1 MVEARTELSKKVAL
15 IAGSFISGISS
26 IELLKAIKTKI
37 NADVKT
43 YALPD
48 GYGNIYEASEDL
60 ECFKIDE
67 AVVLDERGDEKLL
80 KYLRYDDKV
89 LVSFSSIIN
98 YKMKGDL
105 SSTSYLAGALVKKLI
120 NMGEKNIVIS
130 IGGSGVNDAAV
141 GFLRAMGVKFY
152 NTIGEEITETREIY
166 KIKSFDTTQMDA
178 LLEGV
183 NFYVLKYSKTRF
195 IGYRGT
201 TYQNRLIKDNL
212 ILEIFERNM
221 ENYQYLLQNTFNF
234 KVKSV
239 EAAGAGGGS
248 MLSLVTFL
256 KAKVLDLGEFLE
268 KYFNFDNIIEKSD
281 IIILVDDY
289 LSLKLRKES
298 FRSVIL
304 DKVKKYDKKIIGLAL
319 DAEEEKPSFIES
331 GFIRM
336 IDLRYESESLDRAAN
351 IINNYIKGEDD
362 MAYKEEALKFH
373 EEKRGKLEITPKV
386 EVNNAHDLALAYTP
400 GVAEPCKLIHEDPEL
415 QYKYTAKGNL
425 IAVVTDGSAVLGL
438 GNIGSRAGM
447 PVMEGK
453 SILFKKFGG
462 VDAFPIMLDTQD
474 VDEIVNTV
482 KNIAP
487 GFGGIN
493 LEDISAPRCFEIE
506 RKLDEMLD
514 IPVFHDDQYGTA
526 IVVTAALI
534 NACKLI
540 KKDYQDLKV
549 VINGSGAAGIAIAYM
564 MLNLGVKNILICDS
578 KGIIYRGNEK
588 NNWIKK
594 EIAEKTNLDNEQGT
608 LKDAM
613 VGADVFIGVSAPGV
627 LTKDMV
633 KTMNKDAVVFAMA
646 NPVPEIY
653 PDEAKEAG
661 AKIVGTG
668 RSDFANQINNSLAFP
683 GIFRGALDRRAKTIT
698 FDMKVAAAHA
708 IADLVDD
715 KDLSE
720 EHIMPDMFD
729 ERVPKAVAKAV
740 YHAYQE

>member
-1 MVEARTELSKKVAL
+1 MSKKVAL

-26 IELLKAIKTKI
+26 IELLKAIQGKI
-37 NADVKT
+37 DADVDI

-48 GYGNIYEASEDL
+48 GYGNIYEATEDL
-60 ECFKIDE
+60 KSFKVEELMVMNE
-67 AVVLDERGDEKLL
+67 AGEEKLL
-80 KYLRYDDKV
+80 KYLRHDDRV
-89 LVSFSSIIN
+89 IVSFSSIVN
-98 YKMKGDL
+98 YKMKGEL
-105 SSTSYLAGALVKKLI
+105 NSTSYLAGALVKKLI
-120 NMGEKNIVIS
+120 ESGEKKITIS
-130 IGGSGVNDAAV
+130 VGGSGVNDAAV

-152 NTIGEEITETREIY
+152 NVLDEEVKETRDIY
-166 KIKSFDTTQMDA
+166 KIKRFDTTELDN
-178 LLEGV
+178 LIKGV
-183 NFYVLKYSKTRF
+183 DFIVFKYSKMRF

-221 ENYQYLLQNTFNF
+221 ENFQYLLQNHFDF
-234 KVKSV
+234 KVKSI

-248 MLSLVTFL
+248 MLSLIKFL
-256 KAKVLDLGEFLE
+256 NAKVVDLGEFLE
-268 KYFNFDNIIEKSD
+268 KYFNFDNITQKSD

-298 FRSVIL
+298 FRALVL
-304 DKVKKYDKKIIGLAL
+304 NKAKQYDKEIIGLAL
-319 DAEEEKPSFIES
+319 DAEEEKASFIEQ
-331 GFIRM
+331 GFTRM
-336 IDLRYESESLDRAAN
+336 IDLTYDSESLDRAAK
-351 IINNYIKGEDD
+351 IINNYLKGEDD

-373 EEKRGKLEITPKV
+373 EEKRGKLEVVPKV

-438 GNIGSRAGM
+438 GNIGSKAGM

-453 SILFKKFGG
+453 SILFKKFGN

-540 KKDYQDLKV
+540 KKEYADLKV

-588 NNWIKK
+588 NNWIKA
-594 EIAEKTNLDNEQGT
+594 EIAEKTNPNNEQGT

-661 AKIVGTG
+661 AKVVGTG
-668 RSDFANQINNSLAFP
+668 RSDFPNQINNSLAFP

-708 IADLVDD
+708 IAGLVSDEDLTA
-715 KDLSE
+715 S
-720 EHIMPDMFD
+720 HIMPDMFD
-729 ERVPKAVAKAV
+729 ERVPKVVAKAV
-740 YHAYQE
+740 YDAYRE

>member
-1 MVEARTELSKKVAL
+1 MSKKVAL

-26 IELLKAIKTKI
+26 LELLKAIEGKI
-37 NADVKT
+37 DADVDI

-48 GYGNIYEASEDL
+48 GYGNIYEATEDL
-60 ECFKIDE
+60 DSFTVETARVMDE
-67 AVVLDERGDEKLL
+67 AGEEHDL
-80 KYLRYDDKV
+80 KYLRFDEHV
-89 LVSFSSIIN
+89 LVSFSN
-98 YKMKGDL
+98 VVEYKLKGDL

-120 NMGEKNIVIS
+120 ERGERKITIS
-130 IGGSGVNDAAV
+130 IGGSGVNDAAI

-152 NTIGEEITETREIY
+152 NVLDEEVTETRDIY
-166 KIKSFDTTQMDA
+166 KIKHFDTTELDA
-178 LLEGV
+178 LISGV
-183 NFYVLKYSKTRF
+183 DFSVLKYSKTRF

-221 ENYQYLLQNTFNF
+221 ENFQYLLQNHFGF

-248 MLSLVTFL
+248 MLSLVKFL
-256 KAKVLDLGEFLE
+256 NAKVVDLGDFLE
-268 KYFNFDNIIEKSD
+268 KYFNFDNIAQKSD

-298 FRSVIL
+298 FRALVL
-304 DKVKKYDKKIIGLAL
+304 NKAKEYDKEIIGLAL
-319 DAEEEKPSFIES
+319 DAEEEKASFIEQ
-331 GFIRM
+331 GFTRM
-336 IDLRYESESLDRAAN
+336 IDLTYDSESLDRAAN
-351 IINNYIKGEDD
+351 IINNYLKGEDD

-373 EEKRGKLEITPKV
+373 EEKRGKLEVVPKV

-400 GVAEPCKLIHEDPEL
+400 GVAEPCKLIHEDEEL

-438 GNIGSRAGM
+438 GNIGSKAGM

-453 SILFKKFGG
+453 SILFKKFGN

-534 NACKLI
+534 NACKLL
-540 KKDYQDLKV
+540 KKDYADLKV

-564 MLNLGVKNILICDS
+564 MLNLGVKNILVCDS

-588 NNWIKK
+588 NNWIKA
-594 EIAEKTNLDNEQGT
+594 EIAEKTNPDNQEGT

-633 KTMNKDAVVFAMA
+633 KTMNKDAIVFAMA

-708 IADLVDD
+708 IADLVSD
-715 KDLSE
+715 E
-720 EHIMPDMFD
+720 ELTVDHIMPDMFD

>member
-1 MVEARTELSKKVAL
+1 MSKKVAL

-26 IELLKAIKTKI
+26 LELLKAIEGKI
-37 NADVKT
+37 DADVDI

-48 GYGNIYEASEDL
+48 GYGNIYEATEDL
-60 ECFKIDE
+60 DSFTVETLTVMDE
-67 AVVLDERGDEKLL
+67 AGEEHVL
-80 KYLRYDDKV
+80 KYLRCDDHV
-89 LVSFSSIIN
+89 LMSFSN
-98 YKMKGDL
+98 VVEYKVKGDL

-120 NMGEKNIVIS
+120 ERGERKITIS
-130 IGGSGVNDAAV
+130 IGGSGVNDAAI

-152 NTIGEEITETREIY
+152 NVLDEEVTETRDIY
-166 KIKSFDTTQMDA
+166 KIKRFDTTELDA
-178 LLEGV
+178 LVDGV
-183 NFYVLKYSKTRF
+183 DFSVLKYSKTRF

-201 TYQNRLIKDNL
+201 TYENRLIKDNL

-221 ENYQYLLQNTFNF
+221 ENFQYLLQNHFGF

-248 MLSLVTFL
+248 MLSLVKFL
-256 KAKVLDLGEFLE
+256 NAKVVDLGDFLE
-268 KYFNFDNIIEKSD
+268 KYFNFDNIAQKSD

-298 FRSVIL
+298 FRALVL
-304 DKVKKYDKKIIGLAL
+304 NKAKEYDKEIIGLAL
-319 DAEEEKPSFIES
+319 DAEEEKASFIEQ
-331 GFIRM
+331 GFTRM
-336 IDLRYESESLDRAAN
+336 IDLTYDSESLDRAAN
-351 IINNYIKGEDD
+351 IINNYLKGEDD

-373 EEKRGKLEITPKV
+373 EEKRGKLEVVPKV

-400 GVAEPCKLIHEDPEL
+400 GVAEPCKLIHDDPEL

-438 GNIGSRAGM
+438 GNIGAKAGM

-453 SILFKKFGG
+453 SILFKKFGN

-493 LEDISAPRCFEIE
+493 IEDISAPRCFEIE

-534 NACKLI
+534 NACKLL
-540 KKDYQDLKV
+540 KKDYADLKV

-564 MLNLGVKNILICDS
+564 MLNLGVKNILVCDS

-588 NNWIKK
+588 NNWIKA
-594 EIAEKTNLDNEQGT
+594 EIAEKTNPDNEEGT

-633 KTMNKDAVVFAMA
+633 KTMNKDAIVFAMA

-708 IADLVDD
+708 IADLVSD
-715 KDLSE
+715 E
-720 EHIMPDMFD
+720 ELTIDHIMPDMFD

>member
-1 MVEARTELSKKVAL
+1 MSKKVAL

-26 IELLKAIKTKI
+26 LELLKAIEGKI
-37 NADVKT
+37 DADVDI

-48 GYGNIYEASEDL
+48 GYGNIYEATEDL
-60 ECFKIDE
+60 DSFTVETLTVIDE
-67 AVVLDERGDEKLL
+67 AGEEHDL
-80 KYLRYDDKV
+80 KYLRFDEHV
-89 LVSFSSIIN
+89 LVSFSN
-98 YKMKGDL
+98 VVEYKVKGDL

-120 NMGEKNIVIS
+120 ERGEKKITIS
-130 IGGSGVNDAAV
+130 IGGSGVNDAAI

-152 NTIGEEITETREIY
+152 NVLDEEVTETRDIY
-166 KIKSFDTTQMDA
+166 KIKSFDTTELDA
-178 LLEGV
+178 LVRGV
-183 NFYVLKYSKTRF
+183 DFSVLKYSKTRF

-221 ENYQYLLQNTFNF
+221 ENFQYLLQNHFGF

-248 MLSLVTFL
+248 MLSLVKFL
-256 KAKVLDLGEFLE
+256 NAKVVDLGDFLE
-268 KYFNFDNIIEKSD
+268 KYFNFDNIAQKSD

-298 FRSVIL
+298 FRALVL
-304 DKVKKYDKKIIGLAL
+304 NKAKEYDKEIIGLAL
-319 DAEEEKPSFIES
+319 DAEEEKASFIEQ
-331 GFIRM
+331 GFTRM
-336 IDLRYESESLDRAAN
+336 IDLTYDSESLDRAAN
-351 IINNYIKGEDD
+351 IINNYLKGEDD

-373 EEKRGKLEITPKV
+373 EEKRGKLEVVPKV

-400 GVAEPCKLIHEDPEL
+400 GVAEPCKLIHEDEEL

-438 GNIGSRAGM
+438 GNIGSKAGM

-453 SILFKKFGG
+453 SILFKKFGN

-534 NACKLI
+534 NACKLV
-540 KKDYQDLKV
+540 KKDYADLKV

-564 MLNLGVKNILICDS
+564 MLNLGVKNILVCDS

-588 NNWIKK
+588 NNWIKA
-594 EIAEKTNLDNEQGT
+594 EIAEKTNPDNEEGT

-633 KTMNKDAVVFAMA
+633 KTMNKDAIVFAMA

-708 IADLVDD
+708 IADLVED
-715 KDLSE
+715 KDLTVD
-720 EHIMPDMFD
+720 HIMPDMFD

>member
-1 MVEARTELSKKVAL
+1 MSKKVAL

-26 IELLKAIKTKI
+26 IELLKAIQGKI
-37 NADVKT
+37 DADVDI

-48 GYGNIYEASEDL
+48 GYGNIYEATEDL
-60 ECFKIDE
+60 KSFKVEELTVMNE
-67 AVVLDERGDEKLL
+67 AGEEKLL
-80 KYLRYDDKV
+80 KYLRHDDRV
-89 LVSFSSIIN
+89 IVSFSSIVN
-98 YKMKGDL
+98 YKMKGEL
-105 SSTSYLAGALVKKLI
+105 NSTSYLAGALVKKLI
-120 NMGEKNIVIS
+120 ESGEKKITIS
-130 IGGSGVNDAAV
+130 IGGSGVNDAAI

-152 NTIGEEITETREIY
+152 NVLDEEVTETRDIY
-166 KIKSFDTTQMDA
+166 KIKRFDTTKLDD
-178 LLEGV
+178 LIKGV
-183 NFYVLKYSKTRF
+183 DFIVLKYSKTRF

-221 ENYQYLLQNTFNF
+221 ENFQYLLQNHFDF
-234 KVKSV
+234 KVKCV

-248 MLSLVTFL
+248 MLSLIKFL
-256 KAKVLDLGEFLE
+256 NAKVVDLGEFLE
-268 KYFNFDNIIEKSD
+268 KYFNFDNITQKSD

-298 FRSVIL
+298 FRALVL
-304 DKVKKYDKKIIGLAL
+304 NKAKQYDKEIIGLAL
-319 DAEEEKPSFIES
+319 DAEEEKASFIEQ
-331 GFIRM
+331 GFTRM
-336 IDLRYESESLDRAAN
+336 IDLTYDSESLDRAAK
-351 IINNYIKGEDD
+351 IINNYLKGEDD

-373 EEKRGKLEITPKV
+373 EEKRGKLEVVPKV

-453 SILFKKFGG
+453 SILFKKFGN
-462 VDAFPIMLDTQD
+462 VDAFPIMLDTQN

-540 KKDYQDLKV
+540 KKEYADLKV

-588 NNWIKK
+588 NNWIKA
-594 EIAEKTNLDNEQGT
+594 EIAEKTNPNNEQGT

-661 AKIVGTG
+661 AKVVGTG
-668 RSDFANQINNSLAFP
+668 RSDFPNQINNSLAFP

-708 IADLVDD
+708 IAGLVSDEDLTA
-715 KDLSE
+715 S
-720 EHIMPDMFD
+720 HIMPDMFD
-729 ERVPKAVAKAV
+729 ERVPKVVAKAV
-740 YHAYQE
+740 YDAYRE

>member
-1 MVEARTELSKKVAL
+1 MSKKVAL

-26 IELLKAIKTKI
+26 LELLKAIEGKI
-37 NADVKT
+37 DADVDI

-48 GYGNIYEASEDL
+48 GYGNIYEATEDL
-60 ECFKIDE
+60 DSFTVETLTVMDE
-67 AVVLDERGDEKLL
+67 AGEEHDL
-80 KYLRYDDKV
+80 KYLRFDEHV
-89 LVSFSSIIN
+89 LVSFSN
-98 YKMKGDL
+98 VVEYKRKGEL

-120 NMGEKNIVIS
+120 ERGEKKITIS
-130 IGGSGVNDAAV
+130 IGGSGVNDAAI

-152 NTIGEEITETREIY
+152 NVLDEEVTETRDIY
-166 KIKSFDTTQMDA
+166 KIKHFDTTELDA
-178 LLEGV
+178 LISGV
-183 NFYVLKYSKTRF
+183 EFSVLKYSKTRF

-221 ENYQYLLQNTFNF
+221 ENFQYLLQNHFGF

-248 MLSLVTFL
+248 MLSLVKFL
-256 KAKVLDLGEFLE
+256 NAKVVDLGDFLE
-268 KYFNFDNIIEKSD
+268 KYFNFDNIAQKSD

-298 FRSVIL
+298 FRALVL
-304 DKVKKYDKKIIGLAL
+304 NKAKEYDKEIIGLAL
-319 DAEEEKPSFIES
+319 DAEEEKASFIEQ
-331 GFIRM
+331 GFTRM
-336 IDLRYESESLDRAAN
+336 IDLTYDSESLDRAAN
-351 IINNYIKGEDD
+351 IINNYLKGEDD

-373 EEKRGKLEITPKV
+373 EEKRGKLEVVPKV

-400 GVAEPCKLIHEDPEL
+400 GVAEPCKLIHEDEEL

-438 GNIGSRAGM
+438 GNIGSKAGM

-534 NACKLI
+534 NACKLV
-540 KKDYQDLKV
+540 KKDYADLKV

-564 MLNLGVKNILICDS
+564 MLNLGVKNILVCDS

-588 NNWIKK
+588 NNWIKA
-594 EIAEKTNLDNEQGT
+594 EIAEKTNPDNEEGT

-633 KTMNKDAVVFAMA
+633 KTMNKDAIVFAMA

-698 FDMKVAAAHA
+698 FDMKVAAANA

-715 KDLSE
+715 KDLTVD
-720 EHIMPDMFD
+720 HIMPDMFD

>member
-1 MVEARTELSKKVAL
+1 M
-15 IAGSFISGISS
+15 
-26 IELLKAIKTKI
+26 LK
-37 NADVKT
+37 
-43 YALPD
+43 
-48 GYGNIYEASEDL
+48 
-60 ECFKIDE
+60 
-67 AVVLDERGDEKLL
+67 
-80 KYLRYDDKV
+80 
-89 LVSFSSIIN
+89 
-98 YKMKGDL
+98 
-105 SSTSYLAGALVKKLI
+105 
-120 NMGEKNIVIS
+120 
-130 IGGSGVNDAAV
+130 
-141 GFLRAMGVKFY
+141 
-152 NTIGEEITETREIY
+152 
-166 KIKSFDTTQMDA
+166 
-178 LLEGV
+178 
-183 NFYVLKYSKTRF
+183 
-195 IGYRGT
+195 
-201 TYQNRLIKDNL
+201 
-212 ILEIFERNM
+212 
-221 ENYQYLLQNTFNF
+221 
-234 KVKSV
+234 
-239 EAAGAGGGS
+239 
-248 MLSLVTFL
+248 
-256 KAKVLDLGEFLE
+256 
-268 KYFNFDNIIEKSD
+268 KSD

-298 FRSVIL
+298 FRALVL
-304 DKVKKYDKKIIGLAL
+304 NKAKEYDKEIIGLAL
-319 DAEEEKPSFIES
+319 DAEEEKASFIEQ
-331 GFIRM
+331 GFTRM
-336 IDLRYESESLDRAAN
+336 IDLTYDSESLDRAAN
-351 IINNYIKGEDD
+351 IINNYLKGEDD

-373 EEKRGKLEITPKV
+373 EEKRGKLEVVPKV

-400 GVAEPCKLIHEDPEL
+400 GVAEPCKLIHDDPEL

-438 GNIGSRAGM
+438 GNIGSKAGM

-540 KKDYQDLKV
+540 KKDYADLKV

-564 MLNLGVKNILICDS
+564 MLNLGVKNILVCDS

-588 NNWIKK
+588 NNWIKA
-594 EIAEKTNLDNEQGT
+594 EIAEKTNPDNEEGT

-633 KTMNKDAVVFAMA
+633 KTMNKDAIVFAMA

-708 IADLVDD
+708 IADLVED

>member
-1 MVEARTELSKKVAL
+1 MSKKVAL

-26 IELLKAIKTKI
+26 LELLKAIEGKI
-37 NADVKT
+37 YADVDI

-48 GYGNIYEASEDL
+48 GYGNIYEATEDL
-60 ECFKIDE
+60 DSFTVETLTVMDE
-67 AVVLDERGDEKLL
+67 VGEEHDL
-80 KYLRYDDKV
+80 KYLRFDEHV
-89 LVSFSSIIN
+89 LVSFSN
-98 YKMKGDL
+98 VVEYKRKGEL

-120 NMGEKNIVIS
+120 ERGEKKITIS
-130 IGGSGVNDAAV
+130 IGGSGVNDAAI

-152 NTIGEEITETREIY
+152 NVLDEEVTQTRDIY
-166 KIKSFDTTQMDA
+166 KIKSFDTTELDA
-178 LLEGV
+178 LIKGV
-183 NFYVLKYSKTRF
+183 DFSVLKYSKTRF

-221 ENYQYLLQNTFNF
+221 ENFQYLLQNHFGF

-248 MLSLVTFL
+248 MLSLVKFL
-256 KAKVLDLGEFLE
+256 NAKVVDLGDFLE
-268 KYFNFDNIIEKSD
+268 KYFNFDNIAQKSD

-298 FRSVIL
+298 FRALVL
-304 DKVKKYDKKIIGLAL
+304 NKAKEYDKEIIGLAL
-319 DAEEEKPSFIES
+319 DAEEEKASFIEQ
-331 GFIRM
+331 GFTRM
-336 IDLRYESESLDRAAN
+336 IDLTYDSESLDRAAN
-351 IINNYIKGEDD
+351 IINNYLKGEDD

-373 EEKRGKLEITPKV
+373 EEKRGKLEVVPKV

-400 GVAEPCKLIHEDPEL
+400 GVAEPCKLIHDDPEL

-438 GNIGSRAGM
+438 GNIGSKAGM

-453 SILFKKFGG
+453 SILFKKFGN

-540 KKDYQDLKV
+540 KKDYADLKV

-564 MLNLGVKNILICDS
+564 MLNLGVKNILVCDS

-588 NNWIKK
+588 NNWIKA
-594 EIAEKTNLDNEQGT
+594 EIAEKTNPDNEEGT

-633 KTMNKDAVVFAMA
+633 KTMNKDAIVFAMA

-708 IADLVDD
+708 IADLVED

>member
-1 MVEARTELSKKVAL
+1 MSKKVAL

-26 IELLKAIKTKI
+26 LELLKAIEGKI
-37 NADVKT
+37 DADVDI

-48 GYGNIYEASEDL
+48 GYGNIYEATEDL
-60 ECFKIDE
+60 DLFTVETATVMDE
-67 AVVLDERGDEKLL
+67 AGEEHDL
-80 KYLRYDDKV
+80 KYLRFDEHV
-89 LVSFSSIIN
+89 LGSFSN
-98 YKMKGDL
+98 VVEYKRKGEL

-120 NMGEKNIVIS
+120 ERGERKITIS
-130 IGGSGVNDAAV
+130 IGGSGVNDAAI

-152 NTIGEEITETREIY
+152 NVLDEEVTETRDIY
-166 KIKSFDTTQMDA
+166 KIKHFDTTELDA
-178 LLEGV
+178 LISGV
-183 NFYVLKYSKTRF
+183 DFSVLKYSKTRF

-221 ENYQYLLQNTFNF
+221 ENFQYLLQNHFGF

-248 MLSLVTFL
+248 MLSLVKFL
-256 KAKVLDLGEFLE
+256 NAKVVDLGDFLE
-268 KYFNFDNIIEKSD
+268 KYFNFDNIAQKSD

-298 FRSVIL
+298 FRALVL
-304 DKVKKYDKKIIGLAL
+304 NKAKEYDKEIIGLAL
-319 DAEEEKPSFIES
+319 DAEEEKASFIEQ
-331 GFIRM
+331 GFTRM
-336 IDLRYESESLDRAAN
+336 IDLTYDSESLDRAAN
-351 IINNYIKGEDD
+351 IINNYLKGEDD

-373 EEKRGKLEITPKV
+373 EEKRGKLEVVPKV

-400 GVAEPCKLIHEDPEL
+400 GVAEPCKLIHEDSEL

-438 GNIGSRAGM
+438 GNIGAKAGM

-540 KKDYQDLKV
+540 KKDYADLKV

-564 MLNLGVKNILICDS
+564 MLNLGVKNILVCDS

-588 NNWIKK
+588 NNWIKA
-594 EIAEKTNLDNEQGT
+594 EIAEKTNPDNQEGT

-613 VGADVFIGVSAPGV
+613 VAADVFIGVSAPGV

-633 KTMNKDAVVFAMA
+633 KTMNKDAIVFAMA

-715 KDLSE
+715 KDLTVD
-720 EHIMPDMFD
+720 HIMPDMFD

>member
-1 MVEARTELSKKVAL
+1 MSKKVAL

-26 IELLKAIKTKI
+26 LELLKAIEGKI
-37 NADVKT
+37 DADVDI

-48 GYGNIYEASEDL
+48 GYGNIYEATEDL
-60 ECFKIDE
+60 DSFTVEELTVMDE
-67 AVVLDERGDEKLL
+67 AGEEHTL
-80 KYLRYDDKV
+80 KYLRFDEHV
-89 LVSFSSIIN
+89 LVSFSN
-98 YKMKGDL
+98 VVEYKLKGDL

-120 NMGEKNIVIS
+120 ERGEKKITIS
-130 IGGSGVNDAAV
+130 IGGSGVNDAAI

-152 NTIGEEITETREIY
+152 NVLDEEVTETREIY
-166 KIKSFDTTQMDA
+166 KIKRFDTSELDA
-178 LLEGV
+178 LISGV
-183 NFYVLKYSKTRF
+183 DFSVLKYSKTRF

-221 ENYQYLLQNTFNF
+221 ENFQYLLQNHFGF

-248 MLSLVTFL
+248 MLSLVKFL
-256 KAKVLDLGEFLE
+256 NAKVVDLGDFLE
-268 KYFNFDNIIEKSD
+268 KYFNFDNIAQKSD

-298 FRSVIL
+298 FRALVL
-304 DKVKKYDKKIIGLAL
+304 NKAKEYDKEIIGLAL
-319 DAEEEKPSFIES
+319 DAEEEKASFIEQ
-331 GFIRM
+331 GFTRM
-336 IDLRYESESLDRAAN
+336 IDLTYDSESLDRAAN
-351 IINNYIKGEDD
+351 IINNYLKGEDD

-373 EEKRGKLEITPKV
+373 EEKRGKLEVVPKV

-400 GVAEPCKLIHEDPEL
+400 GVAEPCKLIHEDEEL

-438 GNIGSRAGM
+438 GNIGAKAGM

-453 SILFKKFGG
+453 SILFKKFGN

-540 KKDYQDLKV
+540 KKDYADLKV

-564 MLNLGVKNILICDS
+564 MLNLGVKNILVCDS

-588 NNWIKK
+588 NNWIKA
-594 EIAEKTNLDNEQGT
+594 EIAEKTNPDNQEGT

-633 KTMNKDAVVFAMA
+633 KTMNKDAIVFAMA

-708 IADLVDD
+708 IADLVED

>member
-1 MVEARTELSKKVAL
+1 MSKKVAL

-26 IELLKAIKTKI
+26 LELLKAIEGKI
-37 NADVKT
+37 DADVDI

-48 GYGNIYEASEDL
+48 GYGNIYEATEDL
-60 ECFKIDE
+60 DSFTVETARVVDE
-67 AVVLDERGDEKLL
+67 AGEEHVL
-80 KYLRYDDKV
+80 KYLRCDEHV
-89 LVSFSSIIN
+89 LMSFSN
-98 YKMKGDL
+98 VVEYKRKGEL

-120 NMGEKNIVIS
+120 ERGEKKITIS
-130 IGGSGVNDAAV
+130 IGGSGVNDAAI

-152 NTIGEEITETREIY
+152 NVLDEEVTETRDIY
-166 KIKSFDTTQMDA
+166 KIKRFDTSDLDA
-178 LLEGV
+178 LIEGV
-183 NFYVLKYSKTRF
+183 DFSVLKYSKTRF

-221 ENYQYLLQNTFNF
+221 ENFQYLLQNHFGF

-248 MLSLVTFL
+248 MLSLVKFL
-256 KAKVLDLGEFLE
+256 NAKVVDLGDFLE
-268 KYFNFDNIIEKSD
+268 KYFNFDNIAQKSD

-298 FRSVIL
+298 FRALVL
-304 DKVKKYDKKIIGLAL
+304 NKAKEYDKEIIGLAL
-319 DAEEEKPSFIES
+319 DAEEEKASFIEQ
-331 GFIRM
+331 GFTRM
-336 IDLRYESESLDRAAN
+336 IDLTYDSESLDRAAN
-351 IINNYIKGEDD
+351 IINNYLKGEDD

-373 EEKRGKLEITPKV
+373 EEKRGKLEVVPKV

-400 GVAEPCKLIHEDPEL
+400 GVAEPCKLIHEDEEL

-438 GNIGSRAGM
+438 GNIGSKAGM

-453 SILFKKFGG
+453 SILFKKFGN

-534 NACKLI
+534 NACKLV
-540 KKDYQDLKV
+540 KKDYADLKV

-588 NNWIKK
+588 NNWIKA
-594 EIAEKTNLDNEQGT
+594 EIAEKTNPDNEEGT

-613 VGADVFIGVSAPGV
+613 VAADVFIGVSAPGV

-633 KTMNKDAVVFAMA
+633 KTMNKDAIVFAMA

-708 IADLVDD
+708 IADLVSD
-715 KDLSE
+715 E
-720 EHIMPDMFD
+720 ELTVDHIMPDMFD

>member
-1 MVEARTELSKKVAL
+1 MSKKVAL

-26 IELLKAIKTKI
+26 LELLKAIEGKI
-37 NADVKT
+37 DADVDI

-48 GYGNIYEASEDL
+48 GYGNIYEATEDL
-60 ECFKIDE
+60 DSFTVETLTVMDE
-67 AVVLDERGDEKLL
+67 AGEEHDL
-80 KYLRYDDKV
+80 KYLRFDEHV
-89 LVSFSSIIN
+89 LVSFSN
-98 YKMKGDL
+98 VVEYKRKGDL

-120 NMGEKNIVIS
+120 ERGEKKITIS
-130 IGGSGVNDAAV
+130 IGGSGVNDAAI

-152 NTIGEEITETREIY
+152 NVLDEEVTETRDIY
-166 KIKSFDTTQMDA
+166 KIKSFDTTELDA
-178 LLEGV
+178 LISGV
-183 NFYVLKYSKTRF
+183 DFSVLKYSKTRF

-221 ENYQYLLQNTFNF
+221 ENFQYLLQNHFDF

-248 MLSLVTFL
+248 MLSLVKFL
-256 KAKVLDLGEFLE
+256 NAKVVDLGDFLE
-268 KYFNFDNIIEKSD
+268 KYFNFDNIAQKSD

-298 FRSVIL
+298 FRALVL
-304 DKVKKYDKKIIGLAL
+304 NKAKEYDKEIIGLAL
-319 DAEEEKPSFIES
+319 DAEEEKASFIEQ
-331 GFIRM
+331 GFTRM
-336 IDLRYESESLDRAAN
+336 IDLTYDSESLDRAAN
-351 IINNYIKGEDD
+351 IINNYLKGEDD

-373 EEKRGKLEITPKV
+373 EEKRGKLEVVPKV

-400 GVAEPCKLIHEDPEL
+400 GVAEPCKLIHDDPEL

-474 VDEIVNTV
+474 VDEIVNAV

-540 KKDYQDLKV
+540 KKDYADLKV

-564 MLNLGVKNILICDS
+564 MLNLGVKNILVCDS

-588 NNWIKK
+588 NNWIKA
-594 EIAEKTNLDNEQGT
+594 EIAEKTNPDNEQGT

-633 KTMNKDAVVFAMA
+633 KTMNKDAIVFAMA

-708 IADLVDD
+708 IADLVED

>member
-1 MVEARTELSKKVAL
+1 MSKKVAL

-26 IELLKAIKTKI
+26 LELLKAIEGKI
-37 NADVKT
+37 DADVDI

-48 GYGNIYEASEDL
+48 GYGNIYEATEDL
-60 ECFKIDE
+60 DSFTVEELTVMDE
-67 AVVLDERGDEKLL
+67 AGEEHDL
-80 KYLRYDDKV
+80 KYLRFDEHV
-89 LVSFSSIIN
+89 LVSFSN
-98 YKMKGDL
+98 VVEYKRKGEL

-120 NMGEKNIVIS
+120 ERGEKKITIS
-130 IGGSGVNDAAV
+130 IGGSGVNDAAI

-152 NTIGEEITETREIY
+152 NVLDEEVTQTREIY
-166 KIKSFDTTQMDA
+166 KIKRFDTSDLDA
-178 LLEGV
+178 LIDGV
-183 NFYVLKYSKTRF
+183 DFSVLKYSKTRF

-221 ENYQYLLQNTFNF
+221 ENFQYLLQNHFGF

-248 MLSLVTFL
+248 MLSLVKFL
-256 KAKVLDLGEFLE
+256 NAKVVDLGDFLE
-268 KYFNFDNIIEKSD
+268 KYFNFDNIAQKSD

-298 FRSVIL
+298 FRALVL
-304 DKVKKYDKKIIGLAL
+304 NKAKEYDKEIIGLAL
-319 DAEEEKPSFIES
+319 DAEEEKASFIEQ
-331 GFIRM
+331 GFTRM
-336 IDLRYESESLDRAAN
+336 IDLTYDSESLDRAAN
-351 IINNYIKGEDD
+351 IINNYLKGEDD

-373 EEKRGKLEITPKV
+373 EEKRGKLEVVPKV

-400 GVAEPCKLIHEDPEL
+400 GVAEPCKLIHEDSEL

-438 GNIGSRAGM
+438 GNIGSKAGM

-453 SILFKKFGG
+453 SILFKKFGN

-534 NACKLI
+534 NACKLV
-540 KKDYQDLKV
+540 KKDYADLKV

-564 MLNLGVKNILICDS
+564 MLNLGVKNILVCDS

-588 NNWIKK
+588 NNWIKA
-594 EIAEKTNLDNEQGT
+594 EIAEKTNPDNEEGT

-633 KTMNKDAVVFAMA
+633 KTMNKDAIVFAMA

-708 IADLVDD
+708 IADLVSD
-715 KDLSE
+715 E
-720 EHIMPDMFD
+720 ELTLDHIMPDMFD

>member
-1 MVEARTELSKKVAL
+1 MFKKVAL

-26 IELLKAIKTKI
+26 LELLKAIEGKI
-37 NADVKT
+37 DADVDI

-48 GYGNIYEASEDL
+48 GYGNIYEATEDL
-60 ECFKIDE
+60 DSFTVETLTVMDE
-67 AVVLDERGDEKLL
+67 AGEEHDL
-80 KYLRYDDKV
+80 KYLRFDEHV
-89 LVSFSSIIN
+89 LVSFSN
-98 YKMKGDL
+98 VVEYKRKGDL

-120 NMGEKNIVIS
+120 ERGEKKITIS
-130 IGGSGVNDAAV
+130 IGGSGVNDAAI

-152 NTIGEEITETREIY
+152 NVLDEEVTETRDIY
-166 KIKSFDTTQMDA
+166 KIKHFDTTELDA
-178 LLEGV
+178 LVDGV
-183 NFYVLKYSKTRF
+183 DFSVLKYSKTRF

-221 ENYQYLLQNTFNF
+221 ENFQYLLQNHFGF

-248 MLSLVTFL
+248 MLSLVKFL
-256 KAKVLDLGEFLE
+256 NAKVVDLGDFLE
-268 KYFNFDNIIEKSD
+268 KYFNFDNIAQKSD

-298 FRSVIL
+298 FRALVL
-304 DKVKKYDKKIIGLAL
+304 NKAKEYDKEIIGLAL
-319 DAEEEKPSFIES
+319 DAEEEKASFIEQ
-331 GFIRM
+331 GFTRM
-336 IDLRYESESLDRAAN
+336 IDLTYDSESLDRAAN
-351 IINNYIKGEDD
+351 IINNYLKGEDD

-373 EEKRGKLEITPKV
+373 EEKRGKLEVVPKV

-400 GVAEPCKLIHEDPEL
+400 GVAEPCKLIHDDPEL

-438 GNIGSRAGM
+438 GNIGSKAGM

-534 NACKLI
+534 NACKLV
-540 KKDYQDLKV
+540 KKDYADLKV

-564 MLNLGVKNILICDS
+564 MLNLGVKNILVCDS

-588 NNWIKK
+588 NNWIKA
-594 EIAEKTNLDNEQGT
+594 EIAEKTNPDNEEGT

-633 KTMNKDAVVFAMA
+633 KSMNKDAIVFAMA

-715 KDLSE
+715 KDLTVD
-720 EHIMPDMFD
+720 HIMPDMFD

>member
-1 MVEARTELSKKVAL
+1 MSKKVAL

-26 IELLKAIKTKI
+26 LELLKAIEGKI
-37 NADVKT
+37 DADVDI

-48 GYGNIYEASEDL
+48 GYGNIYEATEDL
-60 ECFKIDE
+60 DSFTVETATVMDE
-67 AVVLDERGDEKLL
+67 AGEEHDL
-80 KYLRYDDKV
+80 KYLRFDEHV
-89 LVSFSSIIN
+89 LVSFSN
-98 YKMKGDL
+98 VVEYKVKGDL

-120 NMGEKNIVIS
+120 ERGEKKITIS
-130 IGGSGVNDAAV
+130 IGGSGVNDAAI

-152 NTIGEEITETREIY
+152 NVLDEEVTQTRDIY
-166 KIKSFDTTQMDA
+166 KIKHFDTTELDA
-178 LLEGV
+178 LISGV
-183 NFYVLKYSKTRF
+183 DFSVLKYSKTRF

-221 ENYQYLLQNTFNF
+221 ENFQYLLQNHFGF

-248 MLSLVTFL
+248 MLSLVKFL
-256 KAKVLDLGEFLE
+256 NAKVVDLGDFLE
-268 KYFNFDNIIEKSD
+268 KYFNFDNIAQKSD

-298 FRSVIL
+298 FRALVL
-304 DKVKKYDKKIIGLAL
+304 NKAKEYDKEIIGLAL
-319 DAEEEKPSFIES
+319 DAEEEKASFIEQ
-331 GFIRM
+331 GFTRM
-336 IDLRYESESLDRAAN
+336 IDLTYDSESLDRAAN
-351 IINNYIKGEDD
+351 IINNYLKGEDD

-373 EEKRGKLEITPKV
+373 EEKRGKLEVVPKV

-438 GNIGSRAGM
+438 GNIGSKAGM

-453 SILFKKFGG
+453 SILFKKFGN

-534 NACKLI
+534 NACKLV
-540 KKDYQDLKV
+540 KKDYADLKV

-564 MLNLGVKNILICDS
+564 MLNLGVKNILVCDS

-588 NNWIKK
+588 NNWIKA
-594 EIAEKTNLDNEQGT
+594 EIAEKTNPDNEEGT

-633 KTMNKDAVVFAMA
+633 KTMNKDAIVFAMA

-698 FDMKVAAAHA
+698 FDMKVAAANA
-708 IADLVDD
+708 IADLVSD
-715 KDLSE
+715 E
-720 EHIMPDMFD
+720 ELTVDHIMPDMFD

>member
-1 MVEARTELSKKVAL
+1 MSKKVAL

-26 IELLKAIKTKI
+26 LELLKAIEGKI
-37 NADVKT
+37 DANVDI

-48 GYGNIYEASEDL
+48 GYGNIYEATEDL
-60 ECFKIDE
+60 DSFTVETLTVMDE
-67 AVVLDERGDEKLL
+67 AGEKHDL
-80 KYLRYDDKV
+80 KYQRFDEHV
-89 LVSFSSIIN
+89 LVSFSN
-98 YKMKGDL
+98 VVEYKRKGEL
-105 SSTSYLAGALVKKLI
+105 SSTSYLAGALIKKLI
-120 NMGEKNIVIS
+120 ENGEKKITIS
-130 IGGSGVNDAAV
+130 IGGSGVNDAAI

-152 NTIGEEITETREIY
+152 NVLDEEVTQTRDIY
-166 KIKSFDTTQMDA
+166 KIKHFDTTELDT
-178 LLEGV
+178 LISGV
-183 NFYVLKYSKTRF
+183 DFSVLKYSKTRF

-221 ENYQYLLQNTFNF
+221 ENFQYLLQNHFGF

-248 MLSLVTFL
+248 MLSLVKFL
-256 KAKVLDLGEFLE
+256 NAKVVDLGDFLE
-268 KYFNFDNIIEKSD
+268 KYFNFDNIAQKSD

-298 FRSVIL
+298 FRALVL
-304 DKVKKYDKKIIGLAL
+304 NKAKEYDKEIIGLAL
-319 DAEEEKPSFIES
+319 DAEEEKASFIEQ
-331 GFIRM
+331 GFTRM
-336 IDLRYESESLDRAAN
+336 IDLTYDSESLDRAAN
-351 IINNYIKGEDD
+351 IINNYLKGEDD

-373 EEKRGKLEITPKV
+373 EEKRGKLEVVPKV

-400 GVAEPCKLIHEDPEL
+400 GVAEPCKLIHEDEEL

-438 GNIGSRAGM
+438 GNIGSKAGM

-453 SILFKKFGG
+453 SILFKKFGN

-540 KKDYQDLKV
+540 KKDYADLKV

-564 MLNLGVKNILICDS
+564 MLNLGVKNILVCDS

-588 NNWIKK
+588 NNWIKA
-594 EIAEKTNLDNEQGT
+594 EIAEKTNPDKQEGT

-633 KTMNKDAVVFAMA
+633 KSMNKDAIVFAMA

-708 IADLVDD
+708 IADLVSD
-715 KDLSE
+715 E
-720 EHIMPDMFD
+720 ELTVDHIMPDMFD

>member
-1 MVEARTELSKKVAL
+1 MSKKVAL

-26 IELLKAIKTKI
+26 LELLKAIEGKI
-37 NADVKT
+37 DADVDI

-48 GYGNIYEASEDL
+48 GYGNIYEATEDL
-60 ECFKIDE
+60 DSFTVETLTVMDE
-67 AVVLDERGDEKLL
+67 AGEEHDL
-80 KYLRYDDKV
+80 KYQRFDEHV
-89 LVSFSSIIN
+89 LVSFSN
-98 YKMKGDL
+98 VVEYKVKGDL
-105 SSTSYLAGALVKKLI
+105 SSTSYLAGALIKKLI
-120 NMGEKNIVIS
+120 ERGEKKITIS
-130 IGGSGVNDAAV
+130 IGGSGVNDAAI

-152 NTIGEEITETREIY
+152 NVLDEEVTQTRDIY
-166 KIKSFDTTQMDA
+166 KIKSFDTTELDA
-178 LLEGV
+178 LISGV
-183 NFYVLKYSKTRF
+183 DFSVLKYSKTRF

-221 ENYQYLLQNTFNF
+221 ENFQYLLQNHFGF

-248 MLSLVTFL
+248 MLSLVKFL
-256 KAKVLDLGEFLE
+256 NAKVVDLGDFLE
-268 KYFNFDNIIEKSD
+268 KYFNFDNIAQKSD

-298 FRSVIL
+298 FRALVL
-304 DKVKKYDKKIIGLAL
+304 NKAKEYDKEIIGLAL
-319 DAEEEKPSFIES
+319 DAEEEKASFIEQ
-331 GFIRM
+331 GFTRM
-336 IDLRYESESLDRAAN
+336 IDLTYDSESLDRAAN
-351 IINNYIKGEDD
+351 IINNYLKGEDD

-373 EEKRGKLEITPKV
+373 EEKRGKLEVVPKV

-400 GVAEPCKLIHEDPEL
+400 GVAEPCKLIHDDPEL

-438 GNIGSRAGM
+438 GNIGAKAGM

-453 SILFKKFGG
+453 SILFKKFGN

-534 NACKLI
+534 NACKLV
-540 KKDYQDLKV
+540 KKDYADLKV

-564 MLNLGVKNILICDS
+564 MLNLGVKNILVCDS
-578 KGIIYRGNEK
+578 KGIIYRGNER
-588 NNWIKK
+588 NNWIKA
-594 EIAEKTNLDNEQGT
+594 EIAEKTNPDNEEGT

-613 VGADVFIGVSAPGV
+613 VAADVFIGVSAPGV

-633 KTMNKDAVVFAMA
+633 KTMNKDAIVFAMA

-708 IADLVDD
+708 IADLVED

-740 YHAYQE
+740 YDAYRE

>member
-1 MVEARTELSKKVAL
+1 MSKKVVL

-26 IELLKAIKTKI
+26 LELLKAIEGKI
-37 NADVKT
+37 DVDVDI

-48 GYGNIYEASEDL
+48 GYGNIYEATEDL
-60 ECFKIDE
+60 DSFTVETLTVMDE
-67 AVVLDERGDEKLL
+67 AGEEHDL
-80 KYLRYDDKV
+80 KYLRFDEHV
-89 LVSFSSIIN
+89 LVSFSN
-98 YKMKGDL
+98 VVEYKRKGEL

-120 NMGEKNIVIS
+120 GNGERKITIS
-130 IGGSGVNDAAV
+130 IGGSGVNDAAI

-152 NTIGEEITETREIY
+152 NVLDEEVTQTRDIY
-166 KIKSFDTTQMDA
+166 KIKHFDTTELDA
-178 LLEGV
+178 LISGV
-183 NFYVLKYSKTRF
+183 DFSVLKYSKTRF

-221 ENYQYLLQNTFNF
+221 ENFQYLLQNHFDF

-248 MLSLVTFL
+248 MLSLVKFL
-256 KAKVLDLGEFLE
+256 NAKVVDLGDFLE
-268 KYFNFDNIIEKSD
+268 KYFNFDNIAQKSD

-298 FRSVIL
+298 FRALVL
-304 DKVKKYDKKIIGLAL
+304 NKAKEYDKEIIGLAL
-319 DAEEEKPSFIES
+319 DAEEEKASFIEQ
-331 GFIRM
+331 GFTRM
-336 IDLRYESESLDRAAN
+336 IDLTYDSESLDRAAN
-351 IINNYIKGEDD
+351 IINNYLKGEDD

-373 EEKRGKLEITPKV
+373 EEKRGKLEVVPKV

-400 GVAEPCKLIHEDPEL
+400 GVAEPCKLIHDDPEL

-453 SILFKKFGG
+453 SILFKKFGN

-540 KKDYQDLKV
+540 KKDYADLKV

-564 MLNLGVKNILICDS
+564 MLNLGVKNILVCDS

-588 NNWIKK
+588 NNWIKA
-594 EIAEKTNLDNEQGT
+594 EIAEKTNPDNEEGT

-613 VGADVFIGVSAPGV
+613 VAADVFIGVSAPGV

-633 KTMNKDAVVFAMA
+633 KSMNKDAIVFAMA

-708 IADLVDD
+708 IADLVED

>member
-1 MVEARTELSKKVAL
+1 MSKKVSL

-26 IELLKAIKTKI
+26 IELLKAIEGKLD
-37 NADVKT
+37 ADVSI

-48 GYGNIYEASEDL
+48 GYGNIYEATEDL
-60 ECFKIDE
+60 NTFKVEYAMIFDE
-67 AVVLDERGDEKLL
+67 SGNEKQI
-80 KYLRYDDKV
+80 KYLRYDDQV
-89 LVSFSSIIN
+89 LVSFSSIIT
-98 YKMKGDL
+98 YKEKGDL

-120 NMGEKNIVIS
+120 DNGEKKITIS

-141 GFLRAMGVKFY
+141 GFLRAMGVRFY
-152 NTIGEEITETREIY
+152 NVLDEEVTKTRDIY
-166 KIKSFDTTQMDA
+166 KIKRFDTKD
-178 LLEGV
+178 LDKLIEGIE
-183 NFYVLKYSKTRF
+183 FSVLKYSKMRF

-212 ILEIFERNM
+212 VLEIFERNM
-221 ENYQYLLQNTFNF
+221 ENFQYLLQNYFDF
-234 KVKSV
+234 KAKSV

-248 MLSLVTFL
+248 MLSLVKFL
-256 KAKVLDLGEFLE
+256 NAKVVDLGDFLE
-268 KYFNFDNIIEKSD
+268 KYFNFDNITQKSD

-298 FRSVIL
+298 FRSLVL
-304 DKVKKYDKKIIGLAL
+304 NKAKKYDKEIIGLAL
-319 DAEEEKPSFIES
+319 DAEEEKASFIEQ
-331 GFIRM
+331 GFTRM
-336 IDLRYESESLDRAAN
+336 IDLTYDSESLDRAAN
-351 IINNYIKGEDD
+351 IINNYLKGEDD

-373 EEKRGKLEITPKV
+373 EDKRGKLEVVPKV

-400 GVAEPCKLIHEDPEL
+400 GVAEPCKLIHEDSEL

-438 GNIGSRAGM
+438 GNIGSKAGM

-453 SILFKKFGG
+453 SILFKKFGN

-526 IVVTAALI
+526 IVVTAGLI
-534 NACKLI
+534 NACKLL
-540 KKDYQDLKV
+540 KKNYSDLKV

-588 NNWIKK
+588 NNWIKA
-594 EIAEKTNLDNEQGT
+594 EIAEKTNPSNEQGT
-608 LKDAM
+608 LKEAM

-633 KTMNKDAVVFAMA
+633 KTMNKDAIVFAMA

-661 AKIVGTG
+661 ARVVGTG
-668 RSDFANQINNSLAFP
+668 RSDFPNQINNSLAFP

-698 FDMKVAAAHA
+698 FDMKVAAANA
-708 IADLVDD
+708 IADLVSD
-715 KDLSE
+715 E
-720 EHIMPDMFD
+720 ELTEDHIMPDMFD

>member
-1 MVEARTELSKKVAL
+1 MSKKVAL

-26 IELLKAIKTKI
+26 LELLKAIEGKI
-37 NADVKT
+37 DADVDI

-48 GYGNIYEASEDL
+48 GYGNIYEATEDL
-60 ECFKIDE
+60 DSFTVETLTVMDE
-67 AVVLDERGDEKLL
+67 AGEEHDL
-80 KYLRYDDKV
+80 KYLRFDEHV
-89 LVSFSSIIN
+89 LVSFSN
-98 YKMKGDL
+98 VVEYKVKGDL

-120 NMGEKNIVIS
+120 ENGERKITIS
-130 IGGSGVNDAAV
+130 IGGSGVNDAAI

-152 NTIGEEITETREIY
+152 NVLEEEVTETRDIY
-166 KIKSFDTTQMDA
+166 KIKRFDTSDLDA
-178 LLEGV
+178 LIEGV
-183 NFYVLKYSKTRF
+183 DFSVLKYSKTRF

-221 ENYQYLLQNTFNF
+221 ENFQYLLQNHFGF

-248 MLSLVTFL
+248 MLSLVKFL
-256 KAKVLDLGEFLE
+256 NAKVVDLGDFLE
-268 KYFNFDNIIEKSD
+268 KYFNFDNIAQKSD

-298 FRSVIL
+298 FRALVL
-304 DKVKKYDKKIIGLAL
+304 NKAKEYDKEIIGLAL
-319 DAEEEKPSFIES
+319 DAEEEKASFIEQ
-331 GFIRM
+331 GFTRM
-336 IDLRYESESLDRAAN
+336 IDLTYDSESLDRAAN
-351 IINNYIKGEDD
+351 IINNYLKGEDD
-362 MAYKEEALKFH
+362 MAYKDEALKFH
-373 EEKRGKLEITPKV
+373 EEKRGKLEVVPKV

-400 GVAEPCKLIHEDPEL
+400 GVAEPCKLIHDDPEL

-438 GNIGSRAGM
+438 GNIGSKAGM

-453 SILFKKFGG
+453 SILFKKFGN

-540 KKDYQDLKV
+540 KKHYADLKV

-564 MLNLGVKNILICDS
+564 MLNLGVKNILVCDS

-588 NNWIKK
+588 NNWIKA
-594 EIAEKTNLDNEQGT
+594 EIAEKTNPDNEEGT

-633 KTMNKDAVVFAMA
+633 KTMNKDAIVFAMA

-715 KDLSE
+715 KDLTVD
-720 EHIMPDMFD
+720 HIMPDMFD

>member
-1 MVEARTELSKKVAL
+1 MSKKVAL

-26 IELLKAIKTKI
+26 LELLKAIEGKI
-37 NADVKT
+37 DADVDI

-48 GYGNIYEASEDL
+48 GYGNIYEATEDL
-60 ECFKIDE
+60 DSFTVETLTVMDE
-67 AVVLDERGDEKLL
+67 AGEEHDL
-80 KYLRYDDKV
+80 KYQRFDEHV
-89 LVSFSSIIN
+89 LVSFSN
-98 YKMKGDL
+98 VVEYKVKGDL
-105 SSTSYLAGALVKKLI
+105 SSTSYLAGALIKKLI
-120 NMGEKNIVIS
+120 ENGERKITIS
-130 IGGSGVNDAAV
+130 IGGSGVNDAAI

-152 NTIGEEITETREIY
+152 NVLDEEVTETRDIY
-166 KIKSFDTTQMDA
+166 KIKSFDTSDLDA
-178 LLEGV
+178 LIEGV
-183 NFYVLKYSKTRF
+183 DFSVLKYSKTRF

-221 ENYQYLLQNTFNF
+221 ENFQYLLQKHFNF

-248 MLSLVTFL
+248 MLSLVKFL
-256 KAKVLDLGEFLE
+256 NAKVVDLGDFLE
-268 KYFNFDNIIEKSD
+268 KYFNFDNITQKSD

-298 FRSVIL
+298 FRALVL
-304 DKVKKYDKKIIGLAL
+304 NKAKEYDKEIIGLAL
-319 DAEEEKPSFIES
+319 DAEEEKASFIEQ
-331 GFIRM
+331 GFTRM
-336 IDLRYESESLDRAAN
+336 IDLTYDSESLDRAAN
-351 IINNYIKGEDD
+351 IINNYLKGEDD

-373 EEKRGKLEITPKV
+373 EEKRGKLEVVSKV

-400 GVAEPCKLIHEDPEL
+400 GVAEPCKLIHDDPEL

-438 GNIGSRAGM
+438 GNIGSKAGM

-453 SILFKKFGG
+453 SILFKKFGN

-540 KKDYQDLKV
+540 KKDYADLKV

-578 KGIIYRGNEK
+578 KGIIYRGNER
-588 NNWIKK
+588 NNWIKA
-594 EIAEKTNLDNEQGT
+594 EIAEKTNPDNEEGT

-633 KTMNKDAVVFAMA
+633 KTMNKDAIVFAMA

-708 IADLVDD
+708 IADLVED

-729 ERVPKAVAKAV
+729 ERVSKAVAKAV

>member
-1 MVEARTELSKKVAL
+1 MSKKVAL

-26 IELLKAIKTKI
+26 LELLKAIEGKI
-37 NADVKT
+37 DADVDI

-48 GYGNIYEASEDL
+48 GYGNIYEATEDL
-60 ECFKIDE
+60 DSFTVEMLTAMDE
-67 AVVLDERGDEKLL
+67 AGEEHTL
-80 KYLRYDDKV
+80 KYLRFDEHV
-89 LVSFSSIIN
+89 LVSFSN
-98 YKMKGDL
+98 VVEYKLKGDL

-120 NMGEKNIVIS
+120 ERGERKITIS
-130 IGGSGVNDAAV
+130 IGGSGVNDAAI

-152 NTIGEEITETREIY
+152 NVLDEEVTETREIY
-166 KIKSFDTTQMDA
+166 KIKRFDTTELDT
-178 LLEGV
+178 LISGV
-183 NFYVLKYSKTRF
+183 DFSVLKYSKTRF

-221 ENYQYLLQNTFNF
+221 ENFQYLLQNHFGF

-248 MLSLVTFL
+248 MLSLVKFL
-256 KAKVLDLGEFLE
+256 NAKVVDLGDFLE
-268 KYFNFDNIIEKSD
+268 KYFNFDNIAQKSD

-298 FRSVIL
+298 FRALVL
-304 DKVKKYDKKIIGLAL
+304 NKAKEYDKEIIGLAL
-319 DAEEEKPSFIES
+319 DAEEEKASFIEQ
-331 GFIRM
+331 GFTRM
-336 IDLRYESESLDRAAN
+336 IDLTYDSESLDRAAN
-351 IINNYIKGEDD
+351 IINNYLKGEDD

-373 EEKRGKLEITPKV
+373 EEKRGKLEVVPKV

-400 GVAEPCKLIHEDPEL
+400 GVAEPCKLIHEDSEL

-438 GNIGSRAGM
+438 GNIGAKAGM

-453 SILFKKFGG
+453 SILFKKFGN

-534 NACKLI
+534 NACKLV
-540 KKDYQDLKV
+540 KKDYADLKV

-564 MLNLGVKNILICDS
+564 MLNLGVKNILVCDS

-588 NNWIKK
+588 NNWIKA
-594 EIAEKTNLDNEQGT
+594 EIAEKTNPDNEEGT

-633 KTMNKDAVVFAMA
+633 KTMNKDAIVFAMA

-708 IADLVDD
+708 IADLVSD
-715 KDLSE
+715 E
-720 EHIMPDMFD
+720 ELTVDHIMPDMFD

>member
-1 MVEARTELSKKVAL
+1 MSKKVAL

-26 IELLKAIKTKI
+26 LELLKAIEGKI
-37 NADVKT
+37 DADVDI

-48 GYGNIYEASEDL
+48 GYGNIYEATEDL
-60 ECFKIDE
+60 DSFTVETARVMDE
-67 AVVLDERGDEKLL
+67 AGEEHNL
-80 KYLRYDDKV
+80 KYLRFDEHV
-89 LVSFSSIIN
+89 LVSFSN
-98 YKMKGDL
+98 VVEYKLKGDL

-120 NMGEKNIVIS
+120 ERGEKKITIS
-130 IGGSGVNDAAV
+130 IGGSGVNDAAI

-152 NTIGEEITETREIY
+152 NVLDEEVTQTRDIY
-166 KIKSFDTTQMDA
+166 KIKRFDTSELDA
-178 LLEGV
+178 LIKGV
-183 NFYVLKYSKTRF
+183 DFSVLKYSKTRF

-201 TYQNRLIKDNL
+201 TYQNRLIMDNL

-221 ENYQYLLQNTFNF
+221 ENFQYLLQNHFGF

-248 MLSLVTFL
+248 MLSLVKFL
-256 KAKVLDLGEFLE
+256 NAKVVDLGDFLE
-268 KYFNFDNIIEKSD
+268 KYFNFDNIAQKSD

-298 FRSVIL
+298 FRALVL
-304 DKVKKYDKKIIGLAL
+304 NKAKEYDKEIIGLAL
-319 DAEEEKPSFIES
+319 DAEEEKASFIEQ
-331 GFIRM
+331 GFTRM
-336 IDLRYESESLDRAAN
+336 IDLTYDSESLDRAAN
-351 IINNYIKGEDD
+351 IINNYLKGEDD

-373 EEKRGKLEITPKV
+373 EEKRGKLEVVPKV

-400 GVAEPCKLIHEDPEL
+400 GVAEPCKLIHEDSEL

-438 GNIGSRAGM
+438 GNIGSKAGM

-453 SILFKKFGG
+453 SILFKKFGN

-534 NACKLI
+534 NACKLV
-540 KKDYQDLKV
+540 KKDYADLKV

-564 MLNLGVKNILICDS
+564 MLNLGVKNILVCDS

-588 NNWIKK
+588 NNWIKA
-594 EIAEKTNLDNEQGT
+594 EIAEKTNPDNEEGT

-633 KTMNKDAVVFAMA
+633 KTMNKDAIVFAMA

-708 IADLVDD
+708 IADLVED

>member
-1 MVEARTELSKKVAL
+1 MSKKVAL

-26 IELLKAIKTKI
+26 LELLKAIEGKI
-37 NADVKT
+37 DADVDI

-48 GYGNIYEASEDL
+48 GYGNIYEATEDL
-60 ECFKIDE
+60 DSFTVETARVMDE
-67 AVVLDERGDEKLL
+67 AGEEHDL
-80 KYLRYDDKV
+80 KYLRFDEHV
-89 LVSFSSIIN
+89 LVSFSN
-98 YKMKGDL
+98 VVEYKRKGEL

-120 NMGEKNIVIS
+120 ERGEKKITIS
-130 IGGSGVNDAAV
+130 IGGSGVNDAAI

-152 NTIGEEITETREIY
+152 NVLDEEVTETRDIY
-166 KIKSFDTTQMDA
+166 KIKSFDTTELDA
-178 LLEGV
+178 LISGV
-183 NFYVLKYSKTRF
+183 DFSVLKYSKTRF

-221 ENYQYLLQNTFNF
+221 ENFQYLLQNHFGF

-248 MLSLVTFL
+248 MLSLVKFL
-256 KAKVLDLGEFLE
+256 NAKVVDLGDFLE
-268 KYFNFDNIIEKSD
+268 KYFNFDNIAQKSD

-298 FRSVIL
+298 FRALVL
-304 DKVKKYDKKIIGLAL
+304 NKAKEYDKEIIGLAL
-319 DAEEEKPSFIES
+319 DAEEEKASFIEQ
-331 GFIRM
+331 GFTRM
-336 IDLRYESESLDRAAN
+336 IDLTYDSESLDRAAN
-351 IINNYIKGEDD
+351 IINNYLKGEDD

-373 EEKRGKLEITPKV
+373 EEKRGKLEVVPKV

-400 GVAEPCKLIHEDPEL
+400 GVAEPCKLIHEDEEL

-438 GNIGSRAGM
+438 GNIGAKAGM

-453 SILFKKFGG
+453 SILFKKFGN

-534 NACKLI
+534 NACKLL
-540 KKDYQDLKV
+540 KKDYADLKV

-564 MLNLGVKNILICDS
+564 MLNLGVKNILVCDS

-588 NNWIKK
+588 NNWIKA
-594 EIAEKTNLDNEQGT
+594 EIAEKTNPDNQEGT

-633 KTMNKDAVVFAMA
+633 KSMNKDAIVFAMA

-715 KDLSE
+715 KDLTVD
-720 EHIMPDMFD
+720 HIMPDMFD

>member
-1 MVEARTELSKKVAL
+1 MSKKVAL

-26 IELLKAIKTKI
+26 LELLKAIEGKI
-37 NADVKT
+37 DADVDI

-48 GYGNIYEASEDL
+48 GYGNIYEATEDL
-60 ECFKIDE
+60 DSFTVEELTVMDE
-67 AVVLDERGDEKLL
+67 AGEEHDL
-80 KYLRYDDKV
+80 KYLRFDEHV
-89 LVSFSSIIN
+89 LVSFSN
-98 YKMKGDL
+98 VVEYKLKGDL

-120 NMGEKNIVIS
+120 ERGERKITIS
-130 IGGSGVNDAAV
+130 IGGSGVNDAAI

-152 NTIGEEITETREIY
+152 NVLDEEVTETREIY
-166 KIKSFDTTQMDA
+166 KIKRFDTSDLDA
-178 LLEGV
+178 LIEGV
-183 NFYVLKYSKTRF
+183 DFSVLKYSKTRF

-221 ENYQYLLQNTFNF
+221 ENFQCLLQNHFGF

-248 MLSLVTFL
+248 MLSLVKFL
-256 KAKVLDLGEFLE
+256 NAKVVDLGDFLE
-268 KYFNFDNIIEKSD
+268 KYFNFDNIAQKSD

-298 FRSVIL
+298 FRALVL
-304 DKVKKYDKKIIGLAL
+304 NKAKEYDKEIIGLAL
-319 DAEEEKPSFIES
+319 DAEEEKASFIEQ
-331 GFIRM
+331 GFTRM
-336 IDLRYESESLDRAAN
+336 IDLTYDSESLDRAAN
-351 IINNYIKGEDD
+351 IINNYLKGEDD

-373 EEKRGKLEITPKV
+373 EEKRGKLEVVPKV

-400 GVAEPCKLIHEDPEL
+400 GVAEPCKLIHEDEEL

-438 GNIGSRAGM
+438 GNIGAKAGM

-453 SILFKKFGG
+453 SILFKKFGN

-534 NACKLI
+534 NACKLV
-540 KKDYQDLKV
+540 KKDYADLKV

-564 MLNLGVKNILICDS
+564 MLNLGVKNILVCDS

-588 NNWIKK
+588 NNWIKA
-594 EIAEKTNLDNEQGT
+594 EIAEKTNPDNQEGT

-633 KTMNKDAVVFAMA
+633 KSMNKDAIVFAMA

-708 IADLVDD
+708 IADLVSD
-715 KDLSE
+715 E
-720 EHIMPDMFD
+720 ELTLDHIMPDMFD

>member
-1 MVEARTELSKKVAL
+1 MSKKVVL

-26 IELLKAIKTKI
+26 LELLKAIEGKI
-37 NADVKT
+37 DADVDI

-48 GYGNIYEASEDL
+48 GYGNIYEATEDL
-60 ECFKIDE
+60 DSFTVETLTVMDE
-67 AVVLDERGDEKLL
+67 AGEEHDL
-80 KYLRYDDKV
+80 KYQRFDEHV
-89 LVSFSSIIN
+89 LVSFSN
-98 YKMKGDL
+98 VVEYKRKGEL

-120 NMGEKNIVIS
+120 ERGEKKITIS

-152 NTIGEEITETREIY
+152 NVLDEEVTETRDIY
-166 KIKSFDTTQMDA
+166 KIKHFDTTELDA
-178 LLEGV
+178 LLDGV
-183 NFYVLKYSKTRF
+183 DFSVLKYSKTRF

-221 ENYQYLLQNTFNF
+221 ENFQYLLQNHFGF

-248 MLSLVTFL
+248 MLSLVKFL
-256 KAKVLDLGEFLE
+256 NAKVVDLGDFLE
-268 KYFNFDNIIEKSD
+268 KYFNFDNIAQKSD

-298 FRSVIL
+298 FRALVL
-304 DKVKKYDKKIIGLAL
+304 NKAKEYDKEIIGLAI
-319 DAEEEKPSFIES
+319 DAEEEKASFIEQ
-331 GFIRM
+331 GFTRM
-336 IDLRYESESLDRAAN
+336 IDLTYDSESLDRAAK
-351 IINNYIKGEDD
+351 IINNYLKGDDD

-373 EEKRGKLEITPKV
+373 EEKRGKLEVVSKV

-400 GVAEPCKLIHEDPEL
+400 GVAEPCKLIHDDPEL

-438 GNIGSRAGM
+438 GNIGSKAGM

-453 SILFKKFGG
+453 SILFKKFGN

-540 KKDYQDLKV
+540 KKDYADLKV

-564 MLNLGVKNILICDS
+564 MLNLGVKNILVCDS
-578 KGIIYRGNEK
+578 KGIIYRGNER
-588 NNWIKK
+588 NNWIKA
-594 EIAEKTNLDNEQGT
+594 EIAEKTNPDNEEGT

-633 KTMNKDAVVFAMA
+633 KTMNKDAIVFAMA

-715 KDLSE
+715 KDLTVD
-720 EHIMPDMFD
+720 HIMPDMFD
-729 ERVPKAVAKAV
+729 ERVSKAVAKAV

>member
-1 MVEARTELSKKVAL
+1 MSKKVAL

-26 IELLKAIKTKI
+26 LELLKAIEGKI
-37 NADVKT
+37 DADVDI

-48 GYGNIYEASEDL
+48 GYGNIYEATEDL
-60 ECFKIDE
+60 DSFTVETATVMDE
-67 AVVLDERGDEKLL
+67 AGEEHNL
-80 KYLRYDDKV
+80 KYLRFDEHV
-89 LVSFSSIIN
+89 LVSFSN
-98 YKMKGDL
+98 VVEYKRKGEL

-120 NMGEKNIVIS
+120 ERGEKKITIS
-130 IGGSGVNDAAV
+130 IGGSGVNDAAI

-152 NTIGEEITETREIY
+152 NVLDEEVKETREIY
-166 KIKSFDTTQMDA
+166 KIKRFDTSDLDA
-178 LLEGV
+178 LIDGV
-183 NFYVLKYSKTRF
+183 DFSVLKYSKTRF

-221 ENYQYLLQNTFNF
+221 ENFQYLLQNHFGF

-248 MLSLVTFL
+248 MLSLVKFL
-256 KAKVLDLGEFLE
+256 NAKVVDLGDFLE
-268 KYFNFDNIIEKSD
+268 KYFNFDNIAQKSD

-298 FRSVIL
+298 FRALVL
-304 DKVKKYDKKIIGLAL
+304 NKAKEYDKEIIGLAL
-319 DAEEEKPSFIES
+319 DAEEEKASFIEQ
-331 GFIRM
+331 GFTRM
-336 IDLRYESESLDRAAN
+336 IDLTYDSESLDRAAN
-351 IINNYIKGEDD
+351 IINNYLKGEDD

-373 EEKRGKLEITPKV
+373 EEKRGKLEVVPKV

-400 GVAEPCKLIHEDPEL
+400 GVAEPCKLIHEDEEL

-438 GNIGSRAGM
+438 GNIGSKAGM

-453 SILFKKFGG
+453 SILFKKFGN

-534 NACKLI
+534 NACKLV
-540 KKDYQDLKV
+540 KKDYADLKV

-564 MLNLGVKNILICDS
+564 MLNLGVKNILVCDS

-588 NNWIKK
+588 NNWIKA
-594 EIAEKTNLDNEQGT
+594 EIAEKTNPDNQEGT

-633 KTMNKDAVVFAMA
+633 KSMNKDAIVFAMA

-698 FDMKVAAAHA
+698 FDMKVAAANA

-715 KDLSE
+715 KDLTVD
-720 EHIMPDMFD
+720 HIMPDMFD

>member
-1 MVEARTELSKKVAL
+1 MSKKVAL

-26 IELLKAIKTKI
+26 LELLKAIEGKI
-37 NADVKT
+37 DADVNI

-48 GYGNIYEASEDL
+48 GYGNIYEATEDL
-60 ECFKIDE
+60 DSFTVETLMVMDE
-67 AVVLDERGDEKLL
+67 ASEEHDL
-80 KYLRYDDKV
+80 KYQRFDEHV
-89 LVSFSSIIN
+89 LVSFSN
-98 YKMKGDL
+98 VVEYKVKGDL
-105 SSTSYLAGALVKKLI
+105 SSTSYLAGALIKKLI
-120 NMGEKNIVIS
+120 ENGERKITIS
-130 IGGSGVNDAAV
+130 IGGSGVNDAAI

-152 NTIGEEITETREIY
+152 NVLDEEVTETRDIY
-166 KIKSFDTTQMDA
+166 KIKHFDTTELDA
-178 LLEGV
+178 LVEGV
-183 NFYVLKYSKTRF
+183 DFSVLKYSKTRF

-221 ENYQYLLQNTFNF
+221 ENFQYLLQNHFGF

-248 MLSLVTFL
+248 MLSLVKFL
-256 KAKVLDLGEFLE
+256 NAKVVDLGDFLE
-268 KYFNFDNIIEKSD
+268 KYFNFDNIAQKSD

-298 FRSVIL
+298 FRALVL
-304 DKVKKYDKKIIGLAL
+304 NKAKEYDKEIIGLAL
-319 DAEEEKPSFIES
+319 DAEEEKASFIEQ
-331 GFIRM
+331 GFTRM
-336 IDLRYESESLDRAAN
+336 IDLTYDSESLDRAAN
-351 IINNYIKGEDD
+351 IINNYLKGEDD

-373 EEKRGKLEITPKV
+373 EEKRGKLEVVPKV

-400 GVAEPCKLIHEDPEL
+400 GVAEPCKLIHDDPEL

-453 SILFKKFGG
+453 SILFKKFGN

-534 NACKLI
+534 NACKFI
-540 KKDYQDLKV
+540 KKDYADLKV

-564 MLNLGVKNILICDS
+564 MLNLGVKNILVCDS

-588 NNWIKK
+588 NNWIKA
-594 EIAEKTNLDNEQGT
+594 EIAEKTNPDNQEGT

-633 KTMNKDAVVFAMA
+633 KTMNKDAIVFAMA

-708 IADLVDD
+708 IADLVSD
-715 KDLSE
+715 E
-720 EHIMPDMFD
+720 ELTIDHIMPDMFD

>member
-1 MVEARTELSKKVAL
+1 MSKKVAL

-26 IELLKAIKTKI
+26 LELLKAIEGKI
-37 NADVKT
+37 DADVDI

-48 GYGNIYEASEDL
+48 GYGNIYEATEDL
-60 ECFKIDE
+60 DLFTVET
-67 AVVLDERGDEKLL
+67 ARVLDEAGEEHDL
-80 KYLRYDDKV
+80 KYLRFDEHV
-89 LVSFSSIIN
+89 LVSFSN
-98 YKMKGDL
+98 VVEYKVKGDL

-120 NMGEKNIVIS
+120 ERGEKKITIS
-130 IGGSGVNDAAV
+130 IGGSGVNDAAI

-152 NTIGEEITETREIY
+152 NVLDEEVTQTRDIY
-166 KIKSFDTTQMDA
+166 KIKHFDTTELDA
-178 LLEGV
+178 LISGV
-183 NFYVLKYSKTRF
+183 DFSVLKYSKTRF

-221 ENYQYLLQNTFNF
+221 ENFQYLLQNHFGF

-248 MLSLVTFL
+248 MLSLVKFL
-256 KAKVLDLGEFLE
+256 NAKVVDLGDFLE
-268 KYFNFDNIIEKSD
+268 KYFNFDNIAQKSD

-298 FRSVIL
+298 FRALVL
-304 DKVKKYDKKIIGLAL
+304 NKAKEYDKEIIGLAL
-319 DAEEEKPSFIES
+319 DAEEEKASFIEQ
-331 GFIRM
+331 GFTRM
-336 IDLRYESESLDRAAN
+336 IDLTYDSESLDRAAN
-351 IINNYIKGEDD
+351 IINNYLKGEDD

-373 EEKRGKLEITPKV
+373 EEKRGKLEVAAKV

-400 GVAEPCKLIHEDPEL
+400 GVAEPCKLIHEDEEL

-438 GNIGSRAGM
+438 GNIGSKAGM

-534 NACKLI
+534 NACKLV
-540 KKDYQDLKV
+540 KKDYADLKV

-564 MLNLGVKNILICDS
+564 MLNLGVKNILVCDS

-588 NNWIKK
+588 NNWIKA
-594 EIAEKTNLDNEQGT
+594 EIAEKTNPDNEEGT

-633 KTMNKDAVVFAMA
+633 KTMNKDAIVFAMA

-708 IADLVDD
+708 IADLVSD
-715 KDLSE
+715 E
-720 EHIMPDMFD
+720 ELTASHIMPDMFD

>member
-1 MVEARTELSKKVAL
+1 MSKKVAL

-26 IELLKAIKTKI
+26 LELLKAIEGKI
-37 NADVKT
+37 DADVDI

-48 GYGNIYEASEDL
+48 GYGNIYEATEDL
-60 ECFKIDE
+60 DSFTVETLMVMDE
-67 AVVLDERGDEKLL
+67 DGEEHAL
-80 KYLRYDDKV
+80 KYLRYDDHV
-89 LVSFSSIIN
+89 LVSFSSVVE
-98 YKMKGDL
+98 YKKKGEL

-120 NMGEKNIVIS
+120 ENGERKITIS
-130 IGGSGVNDAAV
+130 IGGSGVNDAAI

-152 NTIGEEITETREIY
+152 NVLDEEVTETREIY
-166 KIKSFDTTQMDA
+166 KIKRFDTGRLDA
-178 LLEGV
+178 LIKGV
-183 NFYVLKYSKTRF
+183 DFSVLKYSKTRF

-221 ENYQYLLQNTFNF
+221 ENFQYLLQNHFGF

-248 MLSLVTFL
+248 MLSLVKFL
-256 KAKVLDLGEFLE
+256 NAKVVDLGDFLE
-268 KYFNFDNIIEKSD
+268 KYFNFDNIAQKSD

-298 FRSVIL
+298 FRALVL
-304 DKVKKYDKKIIGLAL
+304 NKAKKYDKEIIGLAL
-319 DAEEEKPSFIES
+319 DAEEEKASFIEQ
-331 GFIRM
+331 GFTRM

-351 IINNYIKGEDD
+351 IINNYLKGEDD

-373 EEKRGKLEITPKV
+373 EEKRGKLEVAAKV

-400 GVAEPCKLIHEDPEL
+400 GVAEPCKLIHEDEEL

-438 GNIGSRAGM
+438 GNIGAKAGM

-453 SILFKKFGG
+453 SILFKKFGC

-540 KKDYQDLKV
+540 KKDYADLKV

-588 NNWIKK
+588 NNWIKA
-594 EIAEKTNLDNEQGT
+594 EIAEKTNPDNEEGT

-633 KTMNKDAVVFAMA
+633 KTMNKDAIVFAMA

-708 IADLVDD
+708 IADLVSD
-715 KDLSE
+715 E
-720 EHIMPDMFD
+720 ELTVDHIMPDMFD

>member
-1 MVEARTELSKKVAL
+1 MSKKVAL

-26 IELLKAIKTKI
+26 LELLKAIEGKI
-37 NADVKT
+37 DADVDI

-48 GYGNIYEASEDL
+48 GYGNIYEATEDL
-60 ECFKIDE
+60 DSFTVETLTVMDE
-67 AVVLDERGDEKLL
+67 AGEEHDL
-80 KYLRYDDKV
+80 KYLRFDEHV
-89 LVSFSSIIN
+89 LVSFSN
-98 YKMKGDL
+98 VVEYKVKGDL

-120 NMGEKNIVIS
+120 ERGEKKITIS
-130 IGGSGVNDAAV
+130 IGGSGVNDAAI

-152 NTIGEEITETREIY
+152 NVLDEEVTETRDIY
-166 KIKSFDTTQMDA
+166 KIKSFDTTELDA
-178 LLEGV
+178 LIKGV
-183 NFYVLKYSKTRF
+183 DFSVLKYSKTRF

-221 ENYQYLLQNTFNF
+221 ENFQYLLQNHFGF

-248 MLSLVTFL
+248 MLSLVKFL
-256 KAKVLDLGEFLE
+256 DAKVVDLGDFLE
-268 KYFNFDNIIEKSD
+268 KYFNFDNIAQKSD

-298 FRSVIL
+298 FRALVL
-304 DKVKKYDKKIIGLAL
+304 NKAKEYDKEIIGLAL
-319 DAEEEKPSFIES
+319 DAEEEKASFIEQ
-331 GFIRM
+331 GFTRM
-336 IDLRYESESLDRAAN
+336 IDLTYDSESLDRAAN
-351 IINNYIKGEDD
+351 IINNYLKGEDD

-373 EEKRGKLEITPKV
+373 EEKRGKLEVAAKV

-400 GVAEPCKLIHEDPEL
+400 GVAEPCKLIHEDEEL

-438 GNIGSRAGM
+438 GNIGAKAGM

-540 KKDYQDLKV
+540 KKDYADLKV

-564 MLNLGVKNILICDS
+564 MLNLGVKNILVCDS

-588 NNWIKK
+588 NNWIKA
-594 EIAEKTNLDNEQGT
+594 EIAEKTNPDNEEGT

-633 KTMNKDAVVFAMA
+633 KTMNKDAIVFAMA

-698 FDMKVAAAHA
+698 FDMKVAAANA

-715 KDLSE
+715 KDLTVD
-720 EHIMPDMFD
+720 HIMPDMFD

>member
-1 MVEARTELSKKVAL
+1 MSKKVAL

-26 IELLKAIKTKI
+26 LELLKAIEGKI
-37 NADVKT
+37 DADVDI

-48 GYGNIYEASEDL
+48 GYGNIYEATEDL
-60 ECFKIDE
+60 DSFTVETLTVIDE
-67 AVVLDERGDEKLL
+67 AGEEHDL
-80 KYLRYDDKV
+80 KYLRFDEHV
-89 LVSFSSIIN
+89 LVSFSN
-98 YKMKGDL
+98 VVEYKVKGDL

-120 NMGEKNIVIS
+120 ERGEKKITIS
-130 IGGSGVNDAAV
+130 IGGSGVNDAAI

-152 NTIGEEITETREIY
+152 NVLDEEVTETRDIY
-166 KIKSFDTTQMDA
+166 KIKSFDTTELDA
-178 LLEGV
+178 LVDGV
-183 NFYVLKYSKTRF
+183 DFSVLKYSKTRF

-221 ENYQYLLQNTFNF
+221 ENFQYLLQNHFGF

-248 MLSLVTFL
+248 MLSLVKFL
-256 KAKVLDLGEFLE
+256 NAKVVDLGDFLE
-268 KYFNFDNIIEKSD
+268 KYFNFDNIAQKSD

-298 FRSVIL
+298 FRALVL
-304 DKVKKYDKKIIGLAL
+304 NKAKEYDKEIIGLAL
-319 DAEEEKPSFIES
+319 DAEEEKASFIEQ
-331 GFIRM
+331 GFTRM
-336 IDLRYESESLDRAAN
+336 IDLTYDSESLDRAAN
-351 IINNYIKGEDD
+351 IINNYLKGEDD

-373 EEKRGKLEITPKV
+373 EEKRGKLEVVPKV

-400 GVAEPCKLIHEDPEL
+400 GVAEPCKLIHEDEEL

-438 GNIGSRAGM
+438 GNIGSKAGM

-534 NACKLI
+534 NACKLV
-540 KKDYQDLKV
+540 KKDYADLKV

-564 MLNLGVKNILICDS
+564 MLNLGVKNILVCDS

-588 NNWIKK
+588 NNWIKA
-594 EIAEKTNLDNEQGT
+594 EIAEKTNPDNEEGT

-633 KTMNKDAVVFAMA
+633 KTMNKDAIVFAMA

-708 IADLVDD
+708 IADLVED

>member
-1 MVEARTELSKKVAL
+1 MSKKVAL

-26 IELLKAIKTKI
+26 IELLKAIQGKI
-37 NADVKT
+37 DADVDI

-48 GYGNIYEASEDL
+48 GYGNIYEATEDL
-60 ECFKIDE
+60 KSFKVEELTVVNE
-67 AVVLDERGDEKLL
+67 AGEEKLL
-80 KYLRYDDKV
+80 KYLRHDDRV
-89 LVSFSSIIN
+89 IVSFSSIVN
-98 YKMKGDL
+98 YKMKGEL
-105 SSTSYLAGALVKKLI
+105 NSTSYLAGALVKKLI
-120 NMGEKNIVIS
+120 ESGEKKITIS
-130 IGGSGVNDAAV
+130 VGGSGVNDAAV

-152 NTIGEEITETREIY
+152 NVLDEEVKETRDIY
-166 KIKSFDTTQMDA
+166 KIKRFDTTELDK
-178 LLEGV
+178 LIKGV
-183 NFYVLKYSKTRF
+183 DFIVFKYSKTRF

-221 ENYQYLLQNTFNF
+221 ENFQYLLQNHFDF
-234 KVKSV
+234 KVKSI

-248 MLSLVTFL
+248 MLSLIKFL
-256 KAKVLDLGEFLE
+256 NAKVVELGEFLE
-268 KYFNFDNIIEKSD
+268 KYFNFDNITQKSD

-298 FRSVIL
+298 FRALVL
-304 DKVKKYDKKIIGLAL
+304 NKAKQYDKEIIGLAL
-319 DAEEEKPSFIES
+319 DAEEEKASFIEQ
-331 GFIRM
+331 GFTRM
-336 IDLRYESESLDRAAN
+336 IDLTYDSESLDRAAK
-351 IINNYIKGEDD
+351 IINNYLKGEDD

-373 EEKRGKLEITPKV
+373 EEKRGKLEVVPKV

-438 GNIGSRAGM
+438 GNIGSKAGM

-453 SILFKKFGG
+453 SILFKKFGN

-540 KKDYQDLKV
+540 KKEYADLKV

-588 NNWIKK
+588 NNWIKA
-594 EIAEKTNLDNEQGT
+594 EIAEKTNPNNEQGT

-661 AKIVGTG
+661 AKVVGTG
-668 RSDFANQINNSLAFP
+668 RSDFPNQINNSLAFP

-708 IADLVDD
+708 IAGLVSDEDLTA
-715 KDLSE
+715 S
-720 EHIMPDMFD
+720 HIMPDMFD
-729 ERVPKAVAKAV
+729 ERVPKVVAKAV
-740 YHAYQE
+740 YDAYRE

>member
-1 MVEARTELSKKVAL
+1 MSKKVAL

-26 IELLKAIKTKI
+26 LELLKAIEGKI
-37 NADVKT
+37 DADVDI

-48 GYGNIYEASEDL
+48 GYGNIYEATEDL
-60 ECFKIDE
+60 DSFTVETARVVDE
-67 AVVLDERGDEKLL
+67 AGEEHDL
-80 KYLRYDDKV
+80 KYLRCDEHV
-89 LVSFSSIIN
+89 LMSFSN
-98 YKMKGDL
+98 VVEYKRKGEL

-120 NMGEKNIVIS
+120 ERGEKKITIS
-130 IGGSGVNDAAV
+130 IGGSGVNDAAI

-152 NTIGEEITETREIY
+152 NVLDEEVTETRDIY
-166 KIKSFDTTQMDA
+166 KIKSFDTTELDA
-178 LLEGV
+178 LVDGV
-183 NFYVLKYSKTRF
+183 DFSVLKYSKTRF

-221 ENYQYLLQNTFNF
+221 ENFQYLLQKHFNF

-248 MLSLVTFL
+248 MLSLVKFL
-256 KAKVLDLGEFLE
+256 NAKVVDLGDFLE
-268 KYFNFDNIIEKSD
+268 KYFNFDNIAQKND

-298 FRSVIL
+298 FRALVL
-304 DKVKKYDKKIIGLAL
+304 NKAKEYDKEIIGLAL
-319 DAEEEKPSFIES
+319 DAEEEKASFIEQ
-331 GFIRM
+331 GFTRM
-336 IDLRYESESLDRAAN
+336 IDLTYDSESLDRAAN
-351 IINNYIKGEDD
+351 IINNYLKGEDD

-373 EEKRGKLEITPKV
+373 EEKRGKLEVVPKV

-400 GVAEPCKLIHEDPEL
+400 GVAEPCKLIHEDEEL

-438 GNIGSRAGM
+438 GNIGAKAGM

-453 SILFKKFGG
+453 SILFKKFGN

-534 NACKLI
+534 NACKLL
-540 KKDYQDLKV
+540 KKDYKDLKV

-588 NNWIKK
+588 NNWIKA
-594 EIAEKTNLDNEQGT
+594 EIAEKTNPDNEEGT

-613 VGADVFIGVSAPGV
+613 VAADVFIGVSASGV

-633 KTMNKDAVVFAMA
+633 KTMNKDAIVFAMA

-708 IADLVDD
+708 IADLVSD
-715 KDLSE
+715 E
-720 EHIMPDMFD
+720 ELTVDHIMPDMFD

>member
-1 MVEARTELSKKVAL
+1 MSKKVAV

-26 IELLKAIKTKI
+26 LELLKAIEGKI
-37 NADVKT
+37 YADVDI

-48 GYGNIYEASEDL
+48 GYGNIYEATEDL
-60 ECFKIDE
+60 ESFTVETLTVMDE
-67 AVVLDERGDEKLL
+67 DGEEHAL
-80 KYLRYDDKV
+80 KYLRYDDHV
-89 LVSFSSIIN
+89 LVSFSSVVE
-98 YKMKGDL
+98 YKKKGEL

-120 NMGEKNIVIS
+120 ERGERKITIS
-130 IGGSGVNDAAV
+130 IGGSGVNDAAI

-152 NTIGEEITETREIY
+152 NVLDEEVTETREIY
-166 KIKSFDTTQMDA
+166 KIKRFDTRELDA
-178 LLEGV
+178 LIEGV
-183 NFYVLKYSKTRF
+183 DFSVLKYSKTRF

-221 ENYQYLLQNTFNF
+221 ENFQYLLQNHFGF

-248 MLSLVTFL
+248 MLSLVKFL
-256 KAKVLDLGEFLE
+256 NAKVVDLGDFLE
-268 KYFNFDNIIEKSD
+268 KYFNFDNIAQKSD

-298 FRSVIL
+298 FRALVL
-304 DKVKKYDKKIIGLAL
+304 NKAKKYDKEIIGLAL
-319 DAEEEKPSFIES
+319 DAEEEKASFIEQ
-331 GFIRM
+331 GFTRM

-351 IINNYIKGEDD
+351 IINNYLKGEDD

-373 EEKRGKLEITPKV
+373 EEKRGKLEVAAKV

-400 GVAEPCKLIHEDPEL
+400 GVAEPCKLIHDDPEL

-438 GNIGSRAGM
+438 GNIGAKAGM

-540 KKDYQDLKV
+540 KKDYADLKV

-564 MLNLGVKNILICDS
+564 MLNLGVKNILVCDS

-588 NNWIKK
+588 NNWIKA
-594 EIAEKTNLDNEQGT
+594 EIAEKTNPDNEEGT

-633 KTMNKDAVVFAMA
+633 KTMNKDAIVFAMA

-708 IADLVDD
+708 IANLVED
-715 KDLSE
+715 KDLTVD
-720 EHIMPDMFD
+720 HIMPDMFD

-740 YHAYQE
+740 YHAYQD

>member
-1 MVEARTELSKKVAL
+1 MSKKVTL

-26 IELLKAIKTKI
+26 LELLKAIEGKI
-37 NADVKT
+37 DADVDI

-48 GYGNIYEASEDL
+48 GYGNIYEATEDL
-60 ECFKIDE
+60 DSFTVETARVMDE
-67 AVVLDERGDEKLL
+67 AGEEHDL
-80 KYLRYDDKV
+80 KYQRFDEHV
-89 LVSFSSIIN
+89 LVSFSN
-98 YKMKGDL
+98 VVEYKVKGDL
-105 SSTSYLAGALVKKLI
+105 SSTSYLAGALVKELI
-120 NMGEKNIVIS
+120 ENGEKKITIS
-130 IGGSGVNDAAV
+130 IGGSGVNDAAI

-152 NTIGEEITETREIY
+152 NVLDEEVTETRDIY
-166 KIKSFDTTQMDA
+166 KIKRFDTTELDA
-178 LLEGV
+178 LISGV
-183 NFYVLKYSKTRF
+183 DFSVLKYSKTRF

-221 ENYQYLLQNTFNF
+221 ENFQYLLQNHFGF

-248 MLSLVTFL
+248 MLSLVKFL
-256 KAKVLDLGEFLE
+256 NAKVVDLGDFLE
-268 KYFNFDNIIEKSD
+268 KYFNFDNIAQKSD

-298 FRSVIL
+298 FRALVL
-304 DKVKKYDKKIIGLAL
+304 NKAKEYDKEIIGLAL
-319 DAEEEKPSFIES
+319 DAEEEKASFIEQ
-331 GFIRM
+331 GFTRM
-336 IDLRYESESLDRAAN
+336 IDLTYDSESLDRAAN
-351 IINNYIKGEDD
+351 IINNYLKGEDD

-373 EEKRGKLEITPKV
+373 EEKRGKLEVVPKV

-400 GVAEPCKLIHEDPEL
+400 GVAEPCKLIHEDEEL

-438 GNIGSRAGM
+438 GNIGAKAGM

-534 NACKLI
+534 NACKII
-540 KKDYQDLKV
+540 KKDYADLKV

-564 MLNLGVKNILICDS
+564 MLNLGVKNILVCDS

-588 NNWIKK
+588 NNWIKV
-594 EIAEKTNLDNEQGT
+594 EIAEKTNPDNEEGT

-633 KTMNKDAVVFAMA
+633 KTMNKDAIVFAMA

-708 IADLVDD
+708 IADLVED
-715 KDLSE
+715 KDLSVD
-720 EHIMPDMFD
+720 HIMPDMFD

>member
-1 MVEARTELSKKVAL
+1 MSKKVAL
-15 IAGSFISGISS
+15 IAGSLISGISS
-26 IELLKAIKTKI
+26 LELLKAIEGKI
-37 NADVKT
+37 DADVDI

-48 GYGNIYEASEDL
+48 GYGNIYEATEDL
-60 ECFKIDE
+60 DSFTVETARVMDE
-67 AVVLDERGDEKLL
+67 AGEEHDL
-80 KYLRYDDKV
+80 KYLRFDEHV
-89 LVSFSSIIN
+89 LVSFSN
-98 YKMKGDL
+98 VVEYKLKGDL

-120 NMGEKNIVIS
+120 ERGEKKITIS
-130 IGGSGVNDAAV
+130 IGGSGVNDAAI

-152 NTIGEEITETREIY
+152 NVLDEEVTETRDIY
-166 KIKSFDTTQMDA
+166 KIKHFDTTELDA
-178 LLEGV
+178 LIKGV
-183 NFYVLKYSKTRF
+183 EFSVLKYSKTRF

-221 ENYQYLLQNTFNF
+221 ENFQYLLQNHFGF

-248 MLSLVTFL
+248 MLSLVKFL
-256 KAKVLDLGEFLE
+256 NAKVVDLGDFLE
-268 KYFNFDNIIEKSD
+268 KYFNFDNITQKSD

-298 FRSVIL
+298 FRALVL
-304 DKVKKYDKKIIGLAL
+304 NKAKEYDKEIIGLAL
-319 DAEEEKPSFIES
+319 DAEEEKASFIEQ
-331 GFIRM
+331 GFTRM
-336 IDLRYESESLDRAAN
+336 IDLTYDSESLDRAAN
-351 IINNYIKGEDD
+351 IINNYLKGEDD

-373 EEKRGKLEITPKV
+373 EEKRGKLEVVPKV

-400 GVAEPCKLIHEDPEL
+400 GVAEPCKLIHEDEEL

-438 GNIGSRAGM
+438 GNIGAKAGM

-453 SILFKKFGG
+453 SILFKKFGN

-534 NACKLI
+534 NACKLL
-540 KKDYQDLKV
+540 KKDYADLKV

-564 MLNLGVKNILICDS
+564 MLNLGVKNILVCDS

-588 NNWIKK
+588 NNWIKA
-594 EIAEKTNLDNEQGT
+594 EIAEKTNPDNQEGT

-633 KTMNKDAVVFAMA
+633 KSMNKDAIVFAMA

-708 IADLVDD
+708 IADLVSD
-715 KDLSE
+715 E
-720 EHIMPDMFD
+720 ELTLDHIMPDMFD

-740 YHAYQE
+740 YNAYQE

>member
-1 MVEARTELSKKVAL
+1 MSKKVAL

-26 IELLKAIKTKI
+26 LELLKAIEGKI
-37 NADVKT
+37 DADVDI

-48 GYGNIYEASEDL
+48 GYGNIYEATEDL
-60 ECFKIDE
+60 DSFTVETARVVDE
-67 AVVLDERGDEKLL
+67 AGEEHTL
-80 KYLRYDDKV
+80 KYLRFDRHA
-89 LVSFSSIIN
+89 LVSFSN
-98 YKMKGDL
+98 VVEYKVKGDL

-120 NMGEKNIVIS
+120 ERGEKKITIS
-130 IGGSGVNDAAV
+130 IGGSGVNDAAI

-152 NTIGEEITETREIY
+152 NVLDEEVTQTREIY
-166 KIKSFDTTQMDA
+166 KIKRFDTSDLDA
-178 LLEGV
+178 LIDGV
-183 NFYVLKYSKTRF
+183 DFSVLKYSKTRF

-221 ENYQYLLQNTFNF
+221 ENFQYLLQNHFGF

-248 MLSLVTFL
+248 MLSLVKFL
-256 KAKVLDLGEFLE
+256 NAKVVDLGDFLE
-268 KYFNFDNIIEKSD
+268 KYFNFDNIAQKSD

-298 FRSVIL
+298 FRALVL
-304 DKVKKYDKKIIGLAL
+304 NKAKEYDKEIIGLAL
-319 DAEEEKPSFIES
+319 DAEEEKASFIEQ
-331 GFIRM
+331 GFTRM
-336 IDLRYESESLDRAAN
+336 IDLTYDSESLDRAAN
-351 IINNYIKGEDD
+351 IINNYLKGEDD

-373 EEKRGKLEITPKV
+373 EEKRGKLEVVPKV

-400 GVAEPCKLIHEDPEL
+400 GVAEPCKLIHEDSEL

-438 GNIGSRAGM
+438 GNIGSKAGM

-453 SILFKKFGG
+453 SILFKKFGN

-534 NACKLI
+534 NACKLV
-540 KKDYQDLKV
+540 KKDYADLKV

-564 MLNLGVKNILICDS
+564 MLNLGVKNILVCDS

-588 NNWIKK
+588 NNWIKA
-594 EIAEKTNLDNEQGT
+594 EIAEKTNPDNEEGT

-633 KTMNKDAVVFAMA
+633 KSMNKDAIVFAMA

-715 KDLSE
+715 KDLTVD
-720 EHIMPDMFD
+720 HIMPDMFD